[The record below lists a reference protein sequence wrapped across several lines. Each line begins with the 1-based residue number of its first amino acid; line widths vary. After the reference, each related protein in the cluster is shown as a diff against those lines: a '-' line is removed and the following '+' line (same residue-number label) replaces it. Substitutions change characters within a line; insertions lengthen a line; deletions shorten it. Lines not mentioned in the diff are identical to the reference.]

1 MALRVLLA
9 DAELETVP
17 GSIASHPAVKKAAQ
31 AVGKRPEQMLLDQ
44 NHHRPAMA
52 KLEDGKRRG
61 RPDITHYTLL
71 TLLESP
77 LARAGGLRVAVH
89 TRHGRL
95 IRIREDTR
103 LPRGEARFHGVMARV
118 LQTGASHDK
127 DPLIQDEGEVNAQT
141 ALQRFGKGP
150 VLRLDEG
157 GRHATPLQVA
167 DQARAGE
174 LTLVLGAFPLGDWSK
189 AWQQA
194 APDAVSIWDDALNAW
209 AVAAELVA
217 AYRYRHGPARPL

>member
-9 DAELETVP
+9 EAELELVP
-17 GSIASHPAVKKAAQ
+17 AAIAGHPAVKKAAQ
-31 AVGKRPEQMLLDQ
+31 LVGKRPDQMLLDQ
-44 NHHRPAMA
+44 NHHKPALG
-52 KLEDGKRRG
+52 KLEDGRRRG
-61 RPDITHYTLL
+61 RPDIVHYTLL

-89 TRHGRL
+89 ARNGHLVRV
-95 IRIREDTR
+95 REDTR

-118 LQTGASHDK
+118 LSTGASHDK
-127 DPLIQDEGEVNAQT
+127 DPLIKDEGAMSAPA

-157 GRHATPLQVA
+157 GRPATPLQMA
-167 DQARAGE
+167 DQARSGE
-174 LTLVLGAFPLGDWSK
+174 LTAVLGAFPSGGWSD
-189 AWQQA
+189 AWKKA
-194 APDAVSIWDDALNAW
+194 APDAVSLWPDPLNAW

-217 AYRYRHGPARPL
+217 AYRYRHGPASPP